1 MDKTFFEK
9 FIDDERMAAKRFL
22 ADLTDYKKKMAG
34 GSEEV
39 TEAEES
45 TIGARLTEKEF
56 ATAKRALL
64 IILGDVD
71 NSPSLR
77 LKAAEYL
84 AALGSAYEQ
93 QRWFL

>member
-1 MDKTFFEK
+1 MDKTFSEK
-9 FIDDERMAAKRFL
+9 FIDDERMAAERFL
-22 ADLTDYKKKMAG
+22 ADLTAYKKKMAG

-45 TIGARLTEKEF
+45 TFGARLTEKEF

-64 IILGDVD
+64 EILGDAD

-77 LKAAEYL
+77 LKAAEHL
-84 AALGSAYEQ
+84 AALSAAYEQ
-93 QRWFL
+93 SQWAV